1 MPDFYAVEVKT
12 VDRHRVCFSQI
23 SNLFTGFFTEFA
35 GISQQ
40 ESHSRNLTA
49 GISQKGIPKM
59 EGRRKGWDA
68 RRRVKSKPQQP
79 VGCEDLCGGI
89 QTLKRRA

>member
-35 GISQQ
+35 GISQ
-40 ESHSRNLTA
+40 
-49 GISQKGIPKM
+49 KGIPKM
-59 EGRRKGWDA
+59 EGRRK
-68 RRRVKSKPQQP
+68 
-79 VGCEDLCGGI
+79 
-89 QTLKRRA
+89 

>member
-35 GISQQ
+35 GISQ
-40 ESHSRNLTA
+40 
-49 GISQKGIPKM
+49 KGIPKM

-68 RRRVKSKPQQP
+68 RRMVKFKPQQP

>member
-40 ESHSRNLTA
+40 ESHRKE
-49 GISQKGIPKM
+49 SQRWRGEEKDGM
-59 EGRRKGWDA
+59 
-68 RRRVKSKPQQP
+68 Q
-79 VGCEDLCGGI
+79 GGG
-89 QTLKRRA
+89 

>member
-35 GISQQ
+35 GISQ
-40 ESHSRNLTA
+40 
-49 GISQKGIPKM
+49 KGIPKM
-59 EGRRKGWDA
+59 EGRRKGLLF
-68 RRRVKSKPQQP
+68 VPTTSSEGF
-79 VGCEDLCGGI
+79 V
-89 QTLKRRA
+89 